1 MKKFTKLALVSSIAL
16 TTNAMAMQAMD
27 DTALSATTGQDGL
40 SIGIGISKI
49 EIEKLLI
56 HDNDGLVSDGAKAAV
71 APVLDA
77 NGDVVTPGT
86 PAVIGSLGG
95 TNKAA
100 AIVIKGNGISGDAN
114 EKHGIVIGAN
124 YDDNGNYL
132 LASRNLADLVID
144 TDAGTGT
151 NSAFINVAAQVSGLD
166 IKIGEIG
173 VSASNAENTSTTSI
187 RRGNDETN
195 YNAILS
201 GLTLKT
207 GKMDAN
213 IQLGAAPQGAMVKLN
228 TKMVGGLEI
237 KNLGIL
243 DNSTKGK
250 AVGAVNVGGTPTPV
264 RTKEAGEIFI
274 ESIKIADANSKD
286 LTLSQDI
293 QVFNDAYVGGGTTLG
308 KAAHIRIVS
317 NDTGAKDQYIKG
329 IHLGSRTAK
338 SIGDMEVQGLQ
349 TYYSTSQGS
358 YTKGAVITISGH

>member
-40 SIGIGISKI
+40 TIGIGISKI

-56 HDNDGLVSDGAKAAV
+56 HDNDGLRV
-71 APVLDA
+71 DA
-77 NGDVVTPGT
+77 TTPG
-86 PAVIGSLGG
+86 
-95 TNKAA
+95 KAG
-100 AIVIKGNGISGDAN
+100 AIVIQGNGVAGDAN
-114 EKHGIVIGAN
+114 ENNGVVIGAN
-124 YDDNGNYL
+124 YDDNGAYL

-151 NSAFINVAAQVSGLD
+151 GNSAFINVAAQVSGLD

-173 VSASNAENTSTTSI
+173 VSASNAMPAADATSI
-187 RRGNDETN
+187 RRGNNTDN

-213 IQLGAAPQGAMVKLN
+213 IQLGAAPQGAMIKLN
-228 TKMVGGLEI
+228 TTMVGGLEI

-243 DNSTKGK
+243 DNSTKGQ
-250 AVGAVNVGGTPTPV
+250 AVGAVNVGGTPTAV
-264 RTKEAGEIFI
+264 TTKEAGEIFI
-274 ESIKIADANSKD
+274 ESIKIADANGKD
-286 LTLSQDI
+286 LTLSQNI

-329 IHLGSRTAK
+329 IHLGSRNAG

-358 YTKGAVITISGH
+358 YTEGAIITISGH

>member
-27 DTALSATTGQDGL
+27 DAALSATTGQDGL

-49 EIEKLLI
+49 EIDKLLI
-56 HDNDGLVSDGAKAAV
+56 HDNDGLRV
-71 APVLDA
+71 DA
-77 NGDVVTPGT
+77 TTPG
-86 PAVIGSLGG
+86 
-95 TNKAA
+95 KAG
-100 AIVIKGNGISGDAN
+100 AIVIKGNGLSVLDKDDVETNVVKDRGV
-114 EKHGIVIGAN
+114 VIGAN
-124 YDDNGNYL
+124 YDNGGAYL

-144 TDAGTGT
+144 SDAGDTATGG
-151 NSAFINVAAQVSGLD
+151 AFINVAAQVSGLD

-173 VSASNAENTSTTSI
+173 VSASNAMPVAGATSI
-187 RRGNDETN
+187 RRGHSTSN

-201 GLTLKT
+201 GLEVKT

-213 IQLGAAPQGAMVKLN
+213 IQLGAAPQGAMVKLS
-228 TKMVGGLEI
+228 TTMVGGLEI

-250 AVGAVNVGGTPTPV
+250 AVGSIDVGGTATAV
-264 RTKEAGEIFI
+264 ATKEAGEIFI
-274 ESIKIADANSKD
+274 ESIKITDANSRNLKLD
-286 LTLSQDI
+286 QNI
-293 QVFNDAYVGGGTTLG
+293 QVFNNAYVGDTTTVG

-317 NDTGAKDQYIKG
+317 NDTGSAKDQYIKG
-329 IHLGSRTAK
+329 IHLGSRTAA

-349 TYYSTSQGS
+349 TYYSTAPME

>member
-124 YDDNGNYL
+124 YDNNGAYL
-132 LASRNLADLVID
+132 LTSRNLADLVID
-144 TDAGTGT
+144 SDAGTSGT
-151 NSAFINVAAQVSGLD
+151 GGAFINVAAQVSGLD

-213 IQLGAAPQGAMVKLN
+213 IQLGAAPQGAMIKLN
-228 TKMVGGLEI
+228 TTMVGGLEI
-237 KNLGIL
+237 KDLGIL
-243 DNSTKGK
+243 DNSTKAGTGDGT
-250 AVGAVNVGGTPTPV
+250 VGNRA
-264 RTKEAGEIFI
+264 AGQIYVD
-274 ESIKIADANSKD
+274 SIKLTDANSTD
-286 LTLSQDI
+286 LTLKQNISVI
-293 QVFNDAYVGGGTTLG
+293 GKEGTNNG
-308 KAAHIRIVS
+308 YIRIVS
-317 NDTGAKDQYIKG
+317 TGGAKDNYVAG
-329 IHLGSRTAK
+329 IHLGSKGAA

-349 TYYSTSQGS
+349 TYFSPAASV

>member
-40 SIGIGISKI
+40 IIGIGISKI

-56 HDNDGLVSDGAKAAV
+56 HDNDGLAAKGAAGEA
-71 APVLDA
+71 
-77 NGDVVTPGT
+77 GF
-86 PAVIGSLGG
+86 GG
-95 TNKAA
+95 TGKAG
-100 AIVIKGNGISGDAN
+100 AIVIKGNGEGKTAN
-114 EKHGIVIGAN
+114 HGIVIGAN
-124 YDDNGNYL
+124 YDDKGAYL
-132 LASRNLADLVID
+132 LPSRNLADLVID

-166 IKIGEIG
+166 INIGEIG
-173 VSASNAENTSTTSI
+173 VSASNAMPAAGATNI
-187 RRGNDETN
+187 RRGNDDKN

-213 IQLGAAPQGAMVKLN
+213 IQLGAAPQGAMIKLN
-228 TKMVGGLEI
+228 TTMVGGLEI
-237 KNLGIL
+237 KDLGIL
-243 DNSTKGK
+243 DNSTKAGTGDGT
-250 AVGAVNVGGTPTPV
+250 VGNRA
-264 RTKEAGEIFI
+264 AGQIYVD
-274 ESIKIADANSKD
+274 SIKLTDANSTD
-286 LTLSQDI
+286 LTLKQNISVI
-293 QVFNDAYVGGGTTLG
+293 G
-308 KAAHIRIVS
+308 KEDTNNGYIRIVS
-317 NDTGAKDQYIKG
+317 TGGAKDNYVAG
-329 IHLGSRTAK
+329 IHLGSKGAA

>member
-56 HDNDGLVSDGAKAAV
+56 HDNDGLRV
-71 APVLDA
+71 DA
-77 NGDVVTPGT
+77 TTPG
-86 PAVIGSLGG
+86 
-95 TNKAA
+95 KAG
-100 AIVIKGNGISGDAN
+100 AIVIKGNGIAGNAN

-124 YDDNGNYL
+124 YDNKGAYL
-132 LASRNLADLVID
+132 LTSRNLADLVID
-144 TDAGTGT
+144 TDAGSTAAGG
-151 NSAFINVAAQVSGLD
+151 AFINVAAQVSGLD

-187 RRGNDETN
+187 RRGNDEKN

-213 IQLGAAPQGAMVKLN
+213 IQLGAAPQGAMIKLD
-228 TKMVGGLEI
+228 TTMVGGLEI
-237 KNLGIL
+237 KDLGIL
-243 DNSTKGK
+243 DNSTKAGTGDGT
-250 AVGAVNVGGTPTPV
+250 VGNRA
-264 RTKEAGEIFI
+264 AGQIYVD
-274 ESIKIADANSKD
+274 SIKLTDANSTD
-286 LTLSQDI
+286 LTLKQNISVI
-293 QVFNDAYVGGGTTLG
+293 GKEGTNNG
-308 KAAHIRIVS
+308 YIRIVS
-317 NDTGAKDQYIKG
+317 TGGAKDNYVAG
-329 IHLGSRTAK
+329 IHLGSKGAA

-349 TYYSTSQGS
+349 TYFSPDAGV
-358 YTKGAVITISGH
+358 YTKGAIITISGH

>member
-56 HDNDGLVSDGAKAAV
+56 HDNDGLAAKGAAGDLGFGGNSKA
-71 APVLDA
+71 
-77 NGDVVTPGT
+77 G
-86 PAVIGSLGG
+86 
-95 TNKAA
+95 
-100 AIVIKGNGISGDAN
+100 AIVIKGNGIAGNAN

-124 YDDNGNYL
+124 YDDNGAYL

-173 VSASNAENTSTTSI
+173 VSASNAMPAAGATNI
-187 RRGNDETN
+187 RRGNDDKN

-213 IQLGAAPQGAMVKLN
+213 IQLGAAPQGAMIKLN
-228 TKMVGGLEI
+228 TTMVGGLEI
-237 KNLGIL
+237 KDLGIL
-243 DNSTKGK
+243 DNSTKAGTGDGT
-250 AVGAVNVGGTPTPV
+250 VGNRA
-264 RTKEAGEIFI
+264 AGQIYVD
-274 ESIKIADANSKD
+274 SIKLTDANSKD
-286 LTLSQDI
+286 LTLKQNISVI
-293 QVFNDAYVGGGTTLG
+293 GKEGTNNG
-308 KAAHIRIVS
+308 YIRIVS
-317 NDTGAKDQYIKG
+317 TGGAKDNYVAG
-329 IHLGSRTAK
+329 IHLGSKGAA

-349 TYYSTSQGS
+349 TYFSPAASV